1 MSKDFKKSFEVR
13 WDDVDLNGHLRNTR
27 YLEYTSTARLSY
39 LAEAGWD
46 VRALQKEGFT
56 IVMLGE
62 EVTYLRE
69 VFFTERVSVSCEVVG
84 LSADGS
90 RWRIQHSIS
99 RENGEEAAVVRA
111 LGAWIDI
118 RARKITAPP
127 PGIRAALEAARSDD
141 FEVIGAQPRRTVDAN
156 AQDY

>member
-1 MSKDFKKSFEVR
+1 MSKVFKKSFEVR

-27 YLEYTSTARLSY
+27 YLEYASTARLSR
-39 LAEAGWD
+39 LAEAGWG

-62 EVTYLRE
+62 EVAYLRE
-69 VFFTERVSVSCEVVG
+69 VFLAERVSVSCEVVG

-90 RWRIQHSIS
+90 RWRIRHSVF

-127 PGIRAALEAARSDD
+127 SGIRAALEADRSDD
-141 FEVIGAQPRRTVDAN
+141 FEVIGAPPRRTVEAG
-156 AQDY
+156 AQG